1 MVKLKQKT
9 MNNKELVIWHNDS
22 LPVLPKKIS
31 KIEDM
36 VTYGLQLQSKDKR
49 QIISA
54 FNNEAYEMV
63 STYTWTKAI
72 TSLKNQLSMMGVSF
86 IAEMLDR
93 PDINEHTDL
102 QQAISD
108 FEAIRLAEE
117 LGVIS
122 GTSAFRLRQA
132 METVI
137 HFNQP
142 ELDEDEE
149 NEMTEDETKMVIRS
163 CIQGVLGY
171 SRIEAA
177 IDFKNFRIE
186 LEESTLSEDNPYIL
200 KLIQSPYF
208 FHRTVIR
215 ILLSLVKTSSGAQL
229 ENSLANS
236 NLIIPL
242 IWSKLKHP
250 EKWQIGRTYSELFTD
265 GQTKAASGIKRVLL
279 KVKGFD
285 FVPEDLRSSSFIKIA
300 NEILV
305 AHYGMNNFYNE
316 PKPINTLYSMGSVIP
331 IPAFP
336 ICMTATL
343 CVKLGNSYGVSISA
357 QAAADEILKNTTEDR
372 WIYFFKECVQTNDK
386 LLYKLML
393 SNPLERWLTLFSDSF
408 IDNIISEIQEKDI
421 INLLKFTKEK
431 NRIKIRKIANQM
443 YHKIGYANK

>member
-1 MVKLKQKT
+1 MS
-9 MNNKELVIWHNDS
+9 NNELVIWQNNT
-22 LPVLPKKIS
+22 LPVLPKKVK

-36 VTYGLQLQSKDKR
+36 VTYGIQLQLKDKK

-54 FNNEAYEMV
+54 FHNEAYEMV

-72 TSLKNQLSMMGVSF
+72 TSLKNQLSMMGISF

-93 PDINEHTDL
+93 PDINEHSNL

-122 GTSAFRLRQA
+122 GTSAFRLKQA

-137 HFNQP
+137 HFNQTDL
-142 ELDEDEE
+142 EEDDE
-149 NEMTEDETKMVIRS
+149 NEMTEDEAKTIVRS
-163 CIQGVLGY
+163 CIQGILGY
-171 SRIEAA
+171 NKIEAA

-186 LEESTLSEDNPYIL
+186 LEDSTLDENNPYIL

-215 ILLSLVKTSSGAQL
+215 ILLSIVKTSSGAQL
-229 ENSLANS
+229 ENALINS
-236 NLIIPL
+236 NTIIPL
-242 IWSKLKHP
+242 IWESLKHP

-265 GQTKAASGIKRVLL
+265 GQTKAASGIKKVLL

-300 NEILV
+300 NEVLT

-316 PKPINTLYSMGSVIP
+316 PKPISTLYSMGSVIP

-343 CVKLGNSYGVSISA
+343 CIRLGNFYGISNAA
-357 QAAADEILKNTTEDR
+357 QGPATEILKNTKEDR

-386 LLYKLML
+386 LLYKLTQ
-393 SNPLERWLTLFSDSF
+393 SNPLERWINLFSEKL
-408 IDNIISEIQEKDI
+408 IDKIIPEIQEKDV
-421 INLLKFTKEK
+421 INLLRFTKEK
-431 NRIKIRKIANQM
+431 NRAVVSKIASQM
-443 YHKIGYANK
+443 YQKIGYTNK